1 VKCAFA
7 ALLVCVS
14 AFPARAQYQWP
25 YQPWPGFEQPRPQ
38 PRQHPRLRAKPEIR
52 YQTKTVTVVKRES
65 WRGMSQDRAREWLRD
80 QTQEFCRK
88 YTDDAVCQRP
98 AKEQ

>member
-1 VKCAFA
+1 MKCAFV

-14 AFPARAQYQWP
+14 VLPAQAQYQWP
-25 YQPWPGFEQPRPQ
+25 YQPWPGFDQPRPQ
-38 PRQHPRLRAKPEIR
+38 SRARPRAKPEIR
-52 YQTKTVTVVKRES
+52 YHTKTVTVVKRET

>member
-1 VKCAFA
+1 MAIGSYA
-7 ALLVCVS
+7 DLQA
-14 AFPARAQYQWP
+14 
-25 YQPWPGFEQPRPQ
+25 
-38 PRQHPRLRAKPEIR
+38 PRQHARPRAKPEIR
-52 YQTKTVTVVKRES
+52 YQTKVVTVRET